1 MFDLLSHNRT
11 SLSFHTELLE
21 ACGWDEELMEKV
33 LKATSEVLEEIR
45 LPDIPCPLDVYL
57 EKVLRPALLKEN
69 LYENQINV
77 IIKFIR
83 HDAKFVQ
90 WMMSA
95 EEV

>member
-11 SLSFHTELLE
+11 SLAFQTELLE
-21 ACGWDEELMEKV
+21 ACGWDEEEQKR
-33 LKATSEVLEEIR
+33 VLEIASNVLENVR
-45 LPDIPCPLDVYL
+45 LPDIPCPLDHYL
-57 EKVLRPALLKEN
+57 DKVVRHALLEEK
-69 LYENQINV
+69 LFENQIEV
-77 IIKFIR
+77 IINFIK